1 MNKGF
6 TLLEMLVVLVIIGIL
21 AAVSVPQ
28 YKIAVLSVRYNRGR
42 QIAEEI
48 FRAEQ
53 AYYMAHGKITALLS
67 NLGVS
72 YPVQRAVYYGP
83 GGAVSPEP
91 KDIDELLGVLYE
103 LENGDELFINQSDM
117 LLISYTPKGKGPDFR
132 LYYVPEIPVVTR
144 ECGVTARNFDP
155 VAYEEDAAVCLA
167 LGAKETKGVGE
178 DEIYGSYFSW
188 E

>member
-1 MNKGF
+1 M
-6 TLLEMLVVLVIIGIL
+6 
-21 AAVSVPQ
+21 
-28 YKIAVLSVRYNRGR
+28 
-42 QIAEEI
+42 
-48 FRAEQ
+48 
-53 AYYMAHGKITALLS
+53 
-67 NLGVS
+67 
-72 YPVQRAVYYGP
+72 YYGP
-83 GGAVSPEP
+83 GGTASLELKP
-91 KDIDELLGVLYE
+91 KDELLGVLYE
-103 LENGDELFINQSDM
+103 LENGDELFINQSNM